1 MPVDEFLSSLGYKQ
15 REKVY
20 RSIDLLERYG
30 SELCFPEVDAIRG
43 HKYKG
48 LFELRTKFAT
58 DIFRVFYFVDN
69 FDAILLHGIV
79 KKQDKTPIKDL
90 DIPLSRM
97 IEYKWR
103 QDNGM
108 E

>member
-1 MPVDEFLSSLGYKQ
+1 MF
-15 REKVY
+15 
-20 RSIDLLERYG
+20 G
-30 SELCFPEVDAIRG
+30 SELHFPEVDAIRG

-58 DIFRVFYFVDN
+58 DIFRVFYFVDD

-79 KKQDKTPIKDL
+79 KKQNKTPANDL
-90 DIPLSRM
+90 DIALSRM
-97 IEYKWR
+97 IDYKWR